1 MASER
6 FRLLLISMLEWVE
19 NKRSYSRCQDMAIE
33 WYAADQLRRRL
44 KKVSR
49 KGRQL
54 EKLPARARHKI
65 RIRVKKIRYAL
76 DFFEAV
82 FPDRRKSI
90 ARLSK
95 VLEEIQDALGAL
107 NDFVAHRRLAA
118 DSALMGTRA
127 NRRARAFVAGIV
139 VGHED
144 EATTAMMKNAVKGLR
159 RLRQLNVF

>member
-1 MASER
+1 M
-6 FRLLLISMLEWVE
+6 
-19 NKRSYSRCQDMAIE
+19 
-33 WYAADQLRRRL
+33 
-44 KKVSR
+44 
-49 KGRQL
+49 

-65 RIRVKKIRYAL
+65 RIRVKKIRYAF

-127 NRRARAFVAGIV
+127 NRRVRAFVAGVV

-144 EATTAMMKNAVKGLR
+144 EATRAVMKNAVKGLR
-159 RLRQLNVF
+159 RLGQLNVF